1 MRLPLRALPNAIT
14 TMRLAVAIAFF
25 AVVESLPSEPD
36 ETRGWIAVGLFVFAA
51 ATDVVDGYLARR
63 WDAVTPFGRVMDPFV
78 DKVLVIGG
86 LILLA
91 GEPLASRSG
100 VATWMALV
108 VLGRELLVTSVR
120 AVIESN
126 GAPFPAEWSGKA
138 KMLLQSVAIPV
149 ALGVAAI
156 PSVNA
161 SPAWRNLSSVLMWA
175 MIVVTVASA
184 LPYVWRAAHMLRPV
198 PRGIA

>member
-1 MRLPLRALPNAIT
+1 MHHRLRALPNAIT
-14 TMRLAVAIAFF
+14 VMRLGVAIAFF
-25 AVVESLPSEPD
+25 VVVSNLPREPD
-36 ETRGWIAVGLFVFAA
+36 AARGWIAVGLFVFAA

-91 GEPLASRSG
+91 GGELSPRSG
-100 VATWMALV
+100 IATWMAIL

-120 AVIESN
+120 AVVESGG
-126 GAPFPAEWSGKA
+126 GAFPADWAGKV

-156 PSVNA
+156 PSIGQSDSWRVA
-161 SPAWRNLSSVLMWA
+161 SGILVWSMLVA
-175 MIVVTVASA
+175 TVASA
-184 LPYVWRAAHMLRPV
+184 LPYIWRAGHMLRSAPG
-198 PRGIA
+198 RRA

>member
-1 MRLPLRALPNAIT
+1 MLPRLRWLPNAIT
-14 TMRLAVAIAFF
+14 TMRLGVAIAFF
-25 AVVESLPSEPD
+25 VVVSNLPASPEA
-36 ETRGWIAVGLFVFAA
+36 RSGWIAVGLFVFAA

-91 GEPLASRSG
+91 GGDLAPRSG
-100 VATWMALV
+100 VSTWMAIL

-120 AVIESN
+120 AVVESSG
-126 GAPFPAEWSGKA
+126 GAFPADWAGKV

-156 PSVNA
+156 PSIGA
-161 SPAWRNLSSVLMWA
+161 SSAWQGASEFLVWA
-175 MIVVTVASA
+175 MLVATVGSA
-184 LPYVWRAAHMLRPV
+184 LPYVWRAGRMLRPA
-198 PRGIA
+198 PRSAT

>member
-1 MRLPLRALPNAIT
+1 VHARLRALPNAIT
-14 TMRLAVAIAFF
+14 VMRLAVAIAFF
-25 AVVESLPSEPD
+25 VVVERLPREP
-36 ETRGWIAVGLFVFAA
+36 EELTGWIAVGLFAFAA

-91 GEPLASRSG
+91 GGDLAPRSG
-100 VATWMALV
+100 IATWMAIL

-120 AVIESN
+120 AVVESSG
-126 GAPFPAEWSGKA
+126 GAFPADWAGKL
-138 KMLLQSVAIPV
+138 KMLLQSLAIPV

-156 PSVNA
+156 PSIGA
-161 SPAWRNLSSVLMWA
+161 SQFWNGLSGFLTWA
-175 MIVVTVASA
+175 MLAATVGSA
-184 LPYVWRAAHMLRPV
+184 LPYIWRAGHMLRPA
-198 PRGIA
+198 PRGAR

>member
-1 MRLPLRALPNAIT
+1 VRLPLRALPNAIT

-25 AVVESLPSEPD
+25 AVVESLPLEPD

-120 AVIESN
+120 AVMESN

-149 ALGVAAI
+149 ALGVASI
-156 PSVNA
+156 PSVGG

-175 MIVVTVASA
+175 MIAVTVASA

>member
-1 MRLPLRALPNAIT
+1 MRLG
-14 TMRLAVAIAFF
+14 VAIAFF
-25 AVVESLPSEPD
+25 AVVSNLPDEPD
-36 ETRGWIAVGLFVFAA
+36 ATRGWIAVALFAFAA

-91 GEPLASRSG
+91 GGDLAPRSG
-100 VATWMALV
+100 IATWMAIL

-120 AVIESN
+120 AVVESSG
-126 GAPFPAEWSGKA
+126 GAFPADWAGKV
-138 KMLLQSVAIPV
+138 KMLLQSLAVPV

-156 PSVNA
+156 PSIGA
-161 SPAWRNLSSVLMWA
+161 SEFWRTLSGILTWSMLVA
-175 MIVVTVASA
+175 TVASA
-184 LPYVWRAAHMLRPV
+184 LPYIWRAGRMLRAQ
-198 PRGIA
+198 PRRTA

>member
-1 MRLPLRALPNAIT
+1 MLVRLRALPNAIT
-14 TMRLAVAIAFF
+14 TMRLGVAIAFF
-25 AVVESLPSEPD
+25 AVVSNLPAQPEATS
-36 ETRGWIAVGLFVFAA
+36 GWIAVALFSFAA

-91 GEPLASRSG
+91 GGDLAPRSG
-100 VATWMALV
+100 IATWMAIL

-120 AVIESN
+120 AVVESGG
-126 GAPFPAEWSGKA
+126 GAFPADWAGKV

-156 PSVNA
+156 PSIGQ
-161 SPAWRNLSSVLMWA
+161 SESWRNAAAILTWGMLVA
-175 MIVVTVASA
+175 TVGSA
-184 LPYVWRAAHMLRPV
+184 LPYIWRAAHMLRTA
-198 PRGIA
+198 PRSAA

>member
-1 MRLPLRALPNAIT
+1 MLVRLRALPNAIT
-14 TMRLAVAIAFF
+14 TMRLGVAIAFF
-25 AVVESLPSEPD
+25 AVVSNLPAQPEATS
-36 ETRGWIAVGLFVFAA
+36 GWIAVGLFTFAA

-91 GEPLASRSG
+91 GGDLAPRSG
-100 VATWMALV
+100 ISTWMAIL

-120 AVIESN
+120 AVIESSG
-126 GAPFPAEWSGKA
+126 GAFPADWAGKV

-149 ALGVAAI
+149 ALGVASI
-156 PSVNA
+156 PSIGQSEPWRNA
-161 SPAWRNLSSVLMWA
+161 SGILTWGMLVAT
-175 MIVVTVASA
+175 IASA
-184 LPYVWRAAHMLRPV
+184 LPYIWRAAHMLRPA
-198 PRGIA
+198 PRSAA

>member
-1 MRLPLRALPNAIT
+1 MPLLRALPNAIT
-14 TMRLAVAIAFF
+14 TMRLGVAIAFF
-25 AVVESLPSEPD
+25 AVVSNLPAEP
-36 ETRGWIAVGLFVFAA
+36 EAMSGWIAVTLFVFAA

-91 GEPLASRSG
+91 GGELSSRSG
-100 VATWMALV
+100 IATWMAIL

-120 AVIESN
+120 AVVESSG
-126 GAPFPAEWSGKA
+126 GAFPADWAGKV
-138 KMLLQSVAIPV
+138 KMLLQCVAIPV

-156 PSVNA
+156 PSIGA
-161 SPAWRNLSSVLMWA
+161 SESWRSASGILTWSMLVA
-175 MIVVTVASA
+175 TVASA
-184 LPYVWRAAHMLRPV
+184 LPYIWRAGHMLRAQ
-198 PRGIA
+198 PRRAT

>member
-1 MRLPLRALPNAIT
+1 MLVRLRALPNAIT
-14 TMRLAVAIAFF
+14 TMRLGVAIAFF
-25 AVVESLPSEPD
+25 AVVSNLPAEP
-36 ETRGWIAVGLFVFAA
+36 EATSGWLAVGLFSFAA

-91 GEPLASRSG
+91 GGDLAPRSG
-100 VATWMALV
+100 ITTWMAIL

-120 AVIESN
+120 AVVESGG
-126 GAPFPAEWSGKA
+126 GAFPADWAGKV

-156 PSVNA
+156 PSIGQ
-161 SPAWRNLSSVLMWA
+161 SETWRTAAGILVWGMLVA
-175 MIVVTVASA
+175 TVASA
-184 LPYVWRAAHMLRPV
+184 LPYIWRAAHMLRAV
-198 PRGIA
+198 PRSAA

>member
-1 MRLPLRALPNAIT
+1 MVPRLRALPNAIT
-14 TMRLAVAIAFF
+14 TMRLGVAIAFF
-25 AVVESLPSEPD
+25 AVVSNLPSEP
-36 ETRGWIAVGLFVFAA
+36 EASSGWIAVALFVFAA

-91 GEPLASRSG
+91 GGELSSRSG
-100 VATWMALV
+100 IATWMAIL

-120 AVIESN
+120 AVVESSG
-126 GAPFPAEWSGKA
+126 GAFPADWAGKV

-156 PSVNA
+156 PSIGHSESWRMA
-161 SPAWRNLSSVLMWA
+161 SGFLTWSMLVA
-175 MIVVTVASA
+175 TVASA
-184 LPYVWRAAHMLRPV
+184 LPYIWRAGRMLRTS
-198 PRGIA
+198 PRRPA

>member
-1 MRLPLRALPNAIT
+1 MLPRLRALPNVIT
-14 TMRLAVAIAFF
+14 MMRLGVAIAFF
-25 AVVESLPSEPD
+25 VVVSNLPKEP
-36 ETRGWIAVGLFVFAA
+36 EATSGWIAVGLFCFAA
-51 ATDVVDGYLARR
+51 ATDVVDGYPARR

-91 GEPLASRSG
+91 GGELASRSG
-100 VATWMALV
+100 IATWMAIL

-120 AVIESN
+120 AVVESGG
-126 GAPFPAEWSGKA
+126 GAFPADWAGKV

-156 PSVNA
+156 PSIGQ
-161 SPAWRNLSSVLMWA
+161 SEAWRGAAWILTWA
-175 MIVVTVASA
+175 MLLATVASA
-184 LPYVWRAAHMLRPV
+184 LPYIWRAAHMLRPAH
-198 PRGIA
+198 RSAA

>member
-1 MRLPLRALPNAIT
+1 VHIRLRALPNAIT
-14 TMRLAVAIAFF
+14 VMRLAVAIAFF
-25 AVVESLPSEPD
+25 VVVERLPREP
-36 ETRGWIAVGLFVFAA
+36 EEVAGWIAVGLFAFAA

-91 GEPLASRSG
+91 GGELSSRSG
-100 VATWMALV
+100 IATWMAIL

-120 AVIESN
+120 AVVESSG
-126 GAPFPAEWSGKA
+126 GAFPADWAGKV
-138 KMLLQSVAIPV
+138 KMLLQSLAIPV

-156 PSVNA
+156 PSVGA
-161 SPAWRNLSSVLMWA
+161 SGFWRGLSGFLTWA
-175 MIVVTVASA
+175 MLAATVGSA
-184 LPYVWRAAHMLRPV
+184 LPYVWRAAHMLRPA
-198 PRGIA
+198 PRVTN